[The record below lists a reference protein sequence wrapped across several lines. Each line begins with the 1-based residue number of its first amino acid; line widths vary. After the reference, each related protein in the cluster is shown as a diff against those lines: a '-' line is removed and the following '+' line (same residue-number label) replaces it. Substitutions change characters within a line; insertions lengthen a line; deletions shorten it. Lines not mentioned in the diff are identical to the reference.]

1 MPAAALSD
9 SGNISSSTVPNSS
22 CATCLAIGYGS
33 TVTLWDYSTGQTLVN
48 FTHVNIKEEGKASS
62 LDYDNYLFS
71 DMEFSPNGQVIATSS
86 FNSQTV
92 FLSRAST
99 GSLLT
104 KIDVP
109 STEQPTAAADLGGT
123 VSLGGV
129 TSLNFGGGGRY
140 MSFSTC
146 YNNSGN
152 GSSKVYIFNL
162 AKMKWVRSF
171 SVEPEFLCTKVCF
184 DPSNNFLAALST
196 KSDEGTSSG
205 ASGANALTLWNVRE
219 GKIVISLHYPYR
231 MPITHNNSYL
241 APPSIMRKLE
251 NRGAMQFS
259 SLIPH
264 YCAVGCGSSVL
275 LYDLHRS
282 TGVTSPFSSVSAT
295 NGSDFNSSTS
305 SEPLLTL
312 KDRHNGKE

>member
-1 MPAAALSD
+1 MPAATLSD
-9 SGNISSSTVPNSS
+9 SGNISSSTVSSSS

-48 FTHVNIKEEGKASS
+48 FNHVNSNQEERKASS

-86 FNSQTV
+86 FNSQHV

-99 GSLLT
+99 GSLLA

-109 STEQPTAAADLGGT
+109 STEQPTAADDDLGST

-146 YNNSGN
+146 YNNSSS

-171 SVEPEFLCTKVCF
+171 SMEPEFFCTKACF
-184 DPSNNFLAALST
+184 DPSNTFLAALST

-205 ASGANALTLWNVRE
+205 ANTLTLWNVRE
-219 GKIVISLHYPYR
+219 GKIVTSLHYPYR
-231 MPITHNNSYL
+231 LPTTNNNSYL
-241 APPSIMRKLE
+241 LPPNAMRKLE
-251 NRGAMQFS
+251 NRGAMHFS

-282 TGVTSPFSSVSAT
+282 TGVKSPFSSVGTT
-295 NGSDFNSSTS
+295 NGPDFSSSTS
-305 SEPLLTL
+305 SEPLLIL